1 MKNLKLR
8 LSNEMK
14 KGTGYFHQ
22 RHLEFG
28 AIDVEEKENVNFECM
43 RVGERQSYDSAI
55 ECGID

>member
-8 LSNEMK
+8 LRNEMT

-28 AIDVEEKENVNFECM
+28 AIDVEEKESVNFECM
-43 RVGERQSYDSAI
+43 RVGERQSYDNAI
-55 ECGID
+55 ECGND

>member
-8 LSNEMK
+8 LRNEMT

-28 AIDVEEKENVNFECM
+28 AIDVEEKESVNFERM
-43 RVGERQSYDSAI
+43 RVCERQSYDNAI
-55 ECGID
+55 ECGND